1 MRSSWAWALGAL
13 LGLLLA
19 MPMPPPA
26 RAASA
31 CPTQSGMQD
40 ASRPNK
46 ASSFEPHARPPGNA
60 YGMPIGD
67 KIFSKRV
74 KKKRPA
80 VATARSAA
88 PA

>member
-1 MRSSWAWALGAL
+1 MRASWLWAVGAVM
-13 LGLLLA
+13 GLVLA
-19 MPMPPPA
+19 MA
-26 RAASA
+26 HAATVRGVAA

-67 KIFSKRV
+67 RILTKRV
-74 KKKRPA
+74 KKKKPA
-80 VATARSAA
+80 GSTARNDA

>member
-1 MRSSWAWALGAL
+1 MRSSWLWAVAAVT
-13 LGLLLA
+13 GLLLA
-19 MPMPPPA
+19 GA
-26 RAASA
+26 QRASVGGVAA

-67 KIFSKRV
+67 QILTKRV
-74 KKKRPA
+74 KKKKPA
-80 VATARSAA
+80 GTAARANT

>member
-1 MRSSWAWALGAL
+1 MRGSWLWTMGAVT
-13 LGLLLA
+13 GLVLA
-19 MPMPPPA
+19 MAQATAMGGVA
-26 RAASA
+26 A

-46 ASSFEPHARPPGNA
+46 PSSFEPHARPPGNA

-67 KIFSKRV
+67 RILTKRV
-74 KKKRPA
+74 KKKKPA
-80 VATARSAA
+80 GSTARNDA